1 MSSRGSHGNRIPFV
15 LLAAKTATFNSEA
28 FSGEVFTEEVIF
40 LEMDSVTGTSP
51 TLDVIVQIKDD
62 AADDWHDLAS
72 FAQKT
77 AAGRDFI
84 RITNFGHYLRMKCT
98 IGGTTPSFTM
108 SITGQF
114 KP

>member
-15 LLAAKTATFNSEA
+15 ALAAKTATFNSEE
-28 FSGEVFTEEVIF
+28 FSGEVFTEGVIF
-40 LEMDSVTGTSP
+40 LEIDTVTGTSP
-51 TLDVIVQIKDD
+51 TLDVSVQIKDD
-62 AADDWHDLAS
+62 AADDWHTLTS

-77 AAGRDFI
+77 AAGRDYA
-84 RITNFGHYLRMKCT
+84 RITNFGHYLRVSCT
-98 IGGTTPSFTM
+98 IGGTNPSFTM